1 MKTVRI
7 IVVTILFAVALPN
20 SYGQDFQRVYE
31 DFVRKA
37 RETHHNFRDSLN
49 AEFARTISS
58 NWEQFQISEPEKG
71 VISPRPYSPTV
82 AGESDKSS
90 GGALKASEIVDT
102 LGLAVYPGGSVSHS
116 ASSSISGRAVRFEFY
131 GSVQEVTIP
140 AVYGSFHPSGISES
154 DVGEFWRELGREDFT
169 PILSECR
176 YNIDNKGFNDWA
188 VLEWVQ
194 ALSCTIY
201 PYNIHSERIIF
212 EVFVLNQLGLM
223 AKIAR
228 VDDRLECLFASL
240 QPVYARK
247 YTVIDTYRF
256 YLADAKA
263 PVSVL
268 FTYRS
273 DFSGKP
279 RPFDLRIKNPLVLG
293 SEDSYELTHFKSQV
307 FGCELD
313 IPVNDALKSF
323 YKGYPQTTVNVYAQ
337 SAPDSRFSDFLL
349 EQLGEKIKGLDV
361 LGKINELL
369 RFLHY
374 DFSYKVDSDQFG
386 YEKQFFCEENFIY
399 EANDCEDRAILFSFL
414 VRRLTGKKAI
424 LLEYDDHIATAVRID
439 EGCDGHYI
447 NLEDGRYF
455 ICDPTFIGATAGM
468 CMSKY
473 VDKKA
478 RVYVL

>member
-1 MKTVRI
+1 MKAVRI
-7 IVVTILFAVALPN
+7 IVIAVLFAAAF
-20 SYGQDFQRVYE
+20 SDAHGQDFHSVYE
-31 DFVRKA
+31 DFARTARKVH
-37 RETHHNFRDSLN
+37 RNFSDSLN

-58 NWEQFQISEPEKG
+58 NWEQFQISEPESG
-71 VISPRPYSPTV
+71 VISPQPYSPTV
-82 AGESDKSS
+82 AGKSDKSS

-102 LGLAVYPGGSVSHS
+102 LGSAVYPGGSVSHS
-116 ASSSISGRAVRFEFY
+116 ASSSVSGRAVRFGFY
-131 GSVQEVTIP
+131 GSVQEITVP

-154 DVGEFWRELGREDFT
+154 DVGEFWRRLGREDFT
-169 PILSECR
+169 QILYECR
-176 YNIDNKGFNDWA
+176 CNRENKGFNDWA

-194 ALSCTIY
+194 ALSCAVY
-201 PYNIHSERIIF
+201 PQNINSERIIF
-212 EVFVLNQLGLM
+212 EVFVLNQMGLM
-223 AKIAR
+223 AKLAR
-228 VDDRLECLFASL
+228 ADDRLECLFASL
-240 QPVYARK
+240 QPVFARK
-247 YTVIDTYRF
+247 YTVIDTYRY

-293 SEDSYELTHFKSQV
+293 GEDSYELAHFKSQV

-313 IPVNDALKSF
+313 IPVNNALKSF
-323 YKGYPQTTVNVYAQ
+323 YEGYPQTTVNVYAQ
-337 SAPDSRFSDFLL
+337 SSPDSRFSDCLL
-349 EQLGEKIKGLDV
+349 EQLGEKMAGLDV
-361 LGKINELL
+361 PEKINELL

-414 VRRLTGKKAI
+414 VRRLVGKKVI
-424 LLEYDDHIATAVRID
+424 LLEYEDHIATAVRFD

-447 NLEDGRYF
+447 NMDDGRYY

-468 CMSKY
+468 CMPRY
-473 VDKKA
+473 VEKKV